1 LKAKENINAVGNEFI
16 ENARLNLAKNL
27 CLLLSFAFLIMSL
40 IEASVSIINFI
51 TYVFCTL
58 FPLSLWFYLRKTKKH
73 KPVYILLCF
82 TGVFLAFY
90 TLNNFTSEIHYGEF
104 LWMLL
109 VIILAFWGLGLKFG
123 VVILILSLTN
133 IVYYFF
139 YNAKTNLTS
148 LKEVNATTIG
158 SLTIETSFAFI
169 AITIIVNQFIKN
181 YTFSFQKISEANTK
195 LLESNEIISAKNKEN
210 TLLLKEV
217 HHRVKNN
224 LQIIVSLLRL
234 QKNSNQ
240 NAQQNFDEAIN
251 RIMTMAIIHKK
262 LYQSEDLT
270 QVNLESYIQELIKE
284 IQNSVGAENPV
295 KVSIKVNVNSVGLK
309 TIVPLGLMLNELLS
323 NSYKHAFSKNKEGEI
338 SIEINPRELPE
349 FELLYADNG
358 SWKSS
363 LNETKGF
370 GLDLIDTLCQQLEG
384 TFVRTDSNYTF
395 RLKNLDI
402 G

>member
-1 LKAKENINAVGNEFI
+1 MNAKENISTIGNEFI
-16 ENARLNLAKNL
+16 EKARLNLAKNL
-27 CLLLSFAFLIMSL
+27 CLLLSVAFFIMSL
-40 IEASVSIINFI
+40 IEVSVSITNFI

-58 FPLSLWFYLRKTKKH
+58 FPLSLWFYLRKTKKY

-82 TGVFLAFY
+82 TGVLLAFY

-109 VIILAFWGLGLKFG
+109 VIILAFWGLGFKFG
-123 VVILILSLTN
+123 LIILILSLTN
-133 IVYYFF
+133 IVYYFL

-158 SLTIETSFAFI
+158 SLTIEVSFAFI

-195 LLESNEIISAKNKEN
+195 LIESNEIVSAKNKEN

-284 IQNSVGAENPV
+284 IQNSVGAENTV
-295 KVSIKVNVNSVGLK
+295 KVNIKVTLNSVGLK

-323 NSYKHAFSKNKEGEI
+323 NSYKHAFSKSQDGVI
-338 SIEINPRELPE
+338 TIEINALESPE
-349 FELLYADNG
+349 FELLYTDNG
-358 SWKSS
+358 SWKNS

-384 TFVRTDSNYTF
+384 TFVRMESNYAF

-402 G
+402 